1 MPVPLLSLL
10 ALYVEQTMTRPN
22 TVPNQNKKESPP
34 TIHKEQHLTVSNRL
48 SVDKVVPHR
57 LMPRSLDKGGREGP
71 PRTASLRT
79 MSLGFI

>member
-1 MPVPLLSLL
+1 
-10 ALYVEQTMTRPN
+10 MTCSN
-22 TVPNQNKKESPP
+22 TDPNQNKKGTPP

-48 SVDKVVPHR
+48 STPHR
-57 LMPRSLDKGGREGP
+57 MMPRSVDKRGREGP